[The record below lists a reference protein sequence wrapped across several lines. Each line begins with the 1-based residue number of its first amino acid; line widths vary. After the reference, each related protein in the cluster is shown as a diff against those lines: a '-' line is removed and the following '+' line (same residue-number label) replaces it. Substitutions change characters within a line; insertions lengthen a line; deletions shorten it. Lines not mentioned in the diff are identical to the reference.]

1 MSIIKN
7 YIYNTL
13 YQLTLLIV
21 PLITMPYLTRI
32 FLPSQ
37 LGINSY
43 TLSIVNY
50 FILFGLLGMQLYGN
64 RQIAYVR
71 NNEERLSKTFWSLY
85 CTQLIT
91 TAVSMLAY
99 IFFVYNFIEEY
110 KIIYFIQ
117 GLNLLS
123 SMIDISWLF
132 IGMEDFKKVSIRN
145 MVVKLVGLIGV
156 FVFIR
161 SSNDLTL
168 YIVINVLVNVLGMII
183 MWTYIPKSIR
193 KINIDMKLIIKNI
206 IPLLMLFLPQI
217 SSQVYMELSRT
228 MVGLFSSTEQVAFYD
243 YSQKIVRIL
252 LALVTS
258 VGTVLMPRL
267 SNMNSNGKKEEINNF
282 VHKAFTII
290 SYISIPMSLG
300 LMGVSENFISWFLG
314 KEYMGVGK
322 LAALSSII
330 IIPVSWAS
338 IIGVQYLIATKQENK
353 YTLSVFISAII
364 SLIININLIPKLGA
378 LGAVISIIVAEC
390 SGILMQL
397 ILVRKDLDIKN
408 MLFGVI
414 KYFIASIIMLIVII
428 PTGNVIDNKVVAN
441 IAQGIVGVIVYIG
454 IMYITKDKMQHEI
467 IKKIEYIIYNKR
479 K

>member
-1 MSIIKN
+1 MSILKN

-64 RQIAYVR
+64 RQIAYAR
-71 NNEERLSKTFWSLY
+71 NNKEKLAKTFWSLY
-85 CTQLIT
+85 FTQLIT
-91 TAVSMLAY
+91 VIISILTY
-99 IFFVYNFIEEY
+99 IFFIYNFIEEY
-110 KIIYFIQ
+110 RIIYFIQ
-117 GLNLLS
+117 GLNILS

-132 IGMEDFKKVSIRN
+132 IGLEDFKKVSIRN
-145 MVVKLVGLIGV
+145 MIVKLSGLIGI
-156 FVFIR
+156 FIFIR
-161 SSNDLTL
+161 SSDDLIL
-168 YIVINVLVNVLGMII
+168 YIFINALVNIIGMIV
-183 MWTYIPKSIR
+183 MWLYIPNYIR
-193 KINIDMKLIIKNI
+193 KISIDIKLVKNTI
-206 IPLLMLFLPQI
+206 VPLLMLFLPQI

-228 MVGLFSSTEQVAFYD
+228 MIGVFSNTEQVAFYD

-267 SNMNSNGKKEEINNF
+267 SNMNSNGEKEEINKF
-282 VHKAFTII
+282 VYKAFIII
-290 SYISIPMSLG
+290 SYICIPMSLG
-300 LMGVSENFISWFLG
+300 LMGVSENLISWFLG
-314 KEYMGVGK
+314 KEYFEVGK

-330 IIPVSWAS
+330 IVPVSWAS

-364 SLIININLIPKLGA
+364 SLIINISLIPKLGA
-378 LGAVISIIVAEC
+378 LGAIISLIVAEC
-390 SGILMQL
+390 SGILIQL
-397 ILVRKDLDIKN
+397 VLVRKDLNIKN
-408 MLFGVI
+408 MLHGVV

-428 PTGNVIDNKVVAN
+428 PIGNVFDNKVIAN
-441 IAQGIVGVIVYIG
+441 IAQGIVGIIIYIG
-454 IMYITKDKMQHEI
+454 IMFITKDKMQDEV
-467 IKKIEYIIYNKR
+467 IKKIVSIIR
-479 K
+479 RR

>member
-71 NNEERLSKTFWSLY
+71 NDKERLSKTFWSLY
-85 CTQLIT
+85 CTQFIT
-91 TAVSMLAY
+91 TTISMIAY
-99 IFFVYNFIEEY
+99 IFFTYSFIEEY
-110 KIIYFIQ
+110 RIIYFIQ

-123 SMIDISWLF
+123 SMIDISWFF

-145 MVVKLVGLIGV
+145 MIVKLTGLIGV
-156 FVFIR
+156 FVFIK
-161 SSNDLTL
+161 SSDDLIL
-168 YIVINVLVNVLGMII
+168 YIIINVLVNILGMII
-183 MWTYIPKSIR
+183 MWMYIPKSIR
-193 KINIDMKLIIKNI
+193 KINVDIKLIKKTI

-228 MVGLFSSTEQVAFYD
+228 MIGIFSNTDQVAFYD

-267 SNMNSNGKKEEINNF
+267 SNMSSNGKKEEINDF
-282 VHKAFTII
+282 VHKAFIII

-300 LMGVSENFISWFLG
+300 LMGVSENLISWFLG
-314 KEYMGVGK
+314 REFFEVGK

-364 SLIININLIPKLGA
+364 SLIINITLIPKLGA
-378 LGAVISIIVAEC
+378 LGAVISLIVAEC
-390 SGILMQL
+390 SGIFIQL
-397 ILVRKDLDIKN
+397 ILVRKDLNIKN
-408 MLFGVI
+408 MLLGVI

-428 PTGNVIDNKVVAN
+428 PIGNIFENKVIAN
-441 IAQGIVGVIVYIG
+441 IAQGLIGVIIYIG
-454 IMYITKDKMQHEI
+454 IMFVTKDRMQDEV
-467 IKKIEYIIYNKR
+467 IKKFLCIIRKNK
-479 K
+479 